1 MKESDEIKRKRSQD
15 VPLKMI
21 RIKIMAHFLPRL
33 GKNDAYSTCRI
44 TPSEALGNFCLC
56 FCLSVMILYQ
66 YTYAWKLDKS
76 KNQKEIFRL
85 TKAKY
90 ERV

>member
-1 MKESDEIKRKRSQD
+1 MRTAHVEL
-15 VPLKMI
+15 PLLK
-21 RIKIMAHFLPRL
+21 HF
-33 GKNDAYSTCRI
+33 
-44 TPSEALGNFCLC
+44 LGNFCLC